1 MIIPIRC
8 FTCSKVIAD
17 KFDYYH
23 LEKNKLASLANG
35 NDDKTDKENLKFFND
50 IHTKEILDNLGLI
63 RYCCRRSL
71 MSSVDLMDVI

>member
-17 KFDYYH
+17 KYDYYH
-23 LEKNKLASLANG
+23 EEKNKLAEINKIDS
-35 NDDKTDKENLKFFND
+35 KTTDADLKFFSD
-50 IHTKEILDNLGLI
+50 IHTKDILDKLGLI

-71 MSSVDLMDVI
+71 MSSVDMMDVI

>member
-17 KFDYYH
+17 KFDYYQQ
-23 LEKNKLASLANG
+23 EKEKLATIDNKG
-35 NDDKTDKENLKFFND
+35 DNDLKFFND

-63 RYCCRRSL
+63 RYCCRRSV
-71 MSSVDLMDVI
+71 MSSVDLMNVI

>member
-17 KFDYYH
+17 KYDYYH
-23 LEKNKLASLANG
+23 QEKNKLKA
-35 NDDKTDKENLKFFND
+35 NDDKKDNDLKFFND

>member
-17 KFDYYH
+17 KYDYYH
-23 LEKNKLASLANG
+23 QEKNKLKASDKK
-35 NDDKTDKENLKFFND
+35 DDPNLKFYSD
-50 IHTKEILDNLGLI
+50 IHTKEILDRLGLI

>member
-17 KFDYYH
+17 KYDYYH
-23 LEKNKLASLANG
+23 QEKNKLAK
-35 NDDKTDKENLKFFND
+35 KTSDISESADLKYFND

-71 MSSVDLMDVI
+71 MSSVDMMDVI

>member
-17 KFDYYH
+17 KYDYYH
-23 LEKNKLASLANG
+23 QEKTKLKA
-35 NDDKTDKENLKFFND
+35 NDDKKNDANLKYFND
-50 IHTKEILDNLGLI
+50 IHTKEILDNLGLT

-71 MSSVDLMDVI
+71 MSAVDLMDVI

>member
-23 LEKNKLASLANG
+23 QEKNKLAAIDNKED
-35 NDDKTDKENLKFFND
+35 NDLKFFND

-63 RYCCRRSL
+63 RYCCRRSV

>member
-23 LEKNKLASLANG
+23 QEKNKLASLANG
-35 NDDKTDKENLKFFND
+35 NDDKTDKDNLKFFND